1 MKEENSGPSATG
13 RKSAVAAKPAA
24 PSAPVAPLFRRI
36 DWITFALTTTLI
48 LIGYLLTISPQVTL
62 EDSGELAVASQY
74 AGVPHPPGYPVWTI
88 YTWVFTK
95 IIPFSN
101 MAFRVAVS
109 SAVAGALACGLIG
122 LLVSRGS
129 SMMLE
134 SIDALK
140 DIEKRTEGAICMAC
154 GFVAAMLM
162 GFNGYMW
169 SQAII
174 VEVYTLSVLSLML
187 TLCFLL
193 RWLYS
198 PEDHKYLYGA
208 MFFFGICLTNH
219 MSLLVAAVG
228 ILVLIA
234 MANANL
240 GRVFFIGSAACF
252 ALGLVAVAAKKIT
265 VFDNNTALFMVFC
278 LIGLTTVVGSIILI
292 IKTQAFL
299 RGFHHALIS
308 LVAWGLGAVWY
319 FYMPIS
325 GMTNPPLNWGYP
337 RTADGFVHAVKR
349 GQYDSVKPADILADP
364 GKFIGQIG
372 LYVDGANDEFTTVL
386 LLVGLV
392 PFIFIGR
399 MKARER
405 AWLIGLT
412 AIYLCLSG
420 LLLILLNPGLDRQ
433 SRELHKVFFTASHVI
448 VAMGIGYGF
457 ALVAGWLARHY
468 QESRRW
474 GLIGGGVAI
483 LVALFELAV
492 TLNKEFA
499 VMEDTAGEPVGIFGS
514 IVAALGQ
521 GLNFFPVVSGL
532 LLVAV
537 AVGFL
542 LVLVVGQ
549 KRLFLGGMVAV
560 LAFVPVQSILSHWAD
575 NEQRG
580 HMFGFW
586 FGHDMFTPPF
596 KGKDGQPI
604 YPEMTRDAVLYGG
617 TDPGRFNPTYMI
629 FSESFTPP
637 EDRTNKEFDRRDVV
651 LITQN
656 ALADGT
662 YLNYIR
668 AHYNR
673 SAQIDPP
680 FFQKSEFTKWIP
692 FSRSLDSFFMTLG
705 TEIEWKRRLGSSLF
719 EPEHFKD
726 IASLKAKLSGSA
738 ANRPAA
744 VVDHLKSKLSPETLA
759 LLSGS
764 DDAALAKALAKDF
777 NQLFIRGDD
786 DNWRY
791 PVFAGD
797 NRFVGA
803 KEDLWDKDRFAGIA
817 LDDHLARFV
826 RRSPTPYERSRRNRL
841 LLEAAFPEIE
851 KSLGGLYPDME
862 IITASPTD
870 SERCFNEYITDAQRR
885 YQLGQMRPGED
896 FRVDNGRV
904 QVSGQVAVM
913 AINGLLTKVIF
924 DANPE
929 NEFYVEESFPLEWMY
944 PHLTPYGIIM
954 KINRQPLAEITQD
967 IVDKDHDFWSQYS
980 DRLIGNWITY
990 DTTVADIC
998 KWAERVY
1005 LLNDY
1010 RGFTGDR
1017 AFARDDN
1024 AQKAFSKLRSSIGG
1038 IYAWR
1043 VGLASGSPT
1052 PPQFRAKP
1060 GSPEEQRMLKEADF
1074 AFKQA
1079 FAYCPYSPEA
1089 VYRYVNLLMA
1099 TQRFDDAI
1107 LIAKTCL
1114 RFDEDNTQIRDLVD
1128 SLENFKQPQQN
1139 TASLFQEALKGLNEA
1154 LRLGQTNAA
1163 LQLIDQI
1170 IQSPKVDAAMVQ
1182 QIAMQAMTMQQYG
1195 RVESALVRLTELEPN
1210 NPEAFYDLAVIRSMY
1225 GKPEMIPALSRA
1237 IRLSNERL
1245 QKKADAANLLQMATN
1260 EPRFQPYHQMPE
1272 FQNALQGK

>member
-1 MKEENSGPSATG
+1 MKEEKSGPSPVG
-13 RKSAVAAKPAA
+13 RKAVVVGKTAEQPAK
-24 PSAPVAPLFRRI
+24 VAPLFRRI
-36 DWITFALTTTLI
+36 DWVTFALTTLLI
-48 LIGYLLTISPQVTL
+48 LTGYLLTISPQVTL

-88 YTWVFTK
+88 YTWLFTK

-109 SAVAGALACGLIG
+109 SAVAGAFACGLIG

-140 DIEKRTEGAICMAC
+140 DIEKRSEGMICMVC

-193 RWLYS
+193 RWMYA
-198 PEDHKYLYGA
+198 PEQHKYLYGA

-234 MANANL
+234 AANANL
-240 GRVFFIGSAACF
+240 GRVFFIGSAVCYAI
-252 ALGLVAVAAKKIT
+252 GLIAKAAKMIT
-265 VFDNNTALFMVFC
+265 VFDGNTPLFVVFNI
-278 LIGLTTVVGSIILI
+278 IGLTTVVGAVVLI
-292 IKTQAFL
+292 IRTQAFFK
-299 RGFHHALIS
+299 GFSHALLS
-308 LVAWGLGAVWY
+308 LLAWGLGAVWY
-319 FYMPIS
+319 FYMPIAS
-325 GMTNPPLNWGYP
+325 MSNPPLNWGYP
-337 RTADGFVHAVKR
+337 RTAEGFIHAVKR
-349 GQYDSVKPADILADP
+349 GQYESVKPTDILAQP
-364 GKFIGQIG
+364 TKFAGQIG
-372 LYVDGANDEFTTVL
+372 LYVDGAREEFTTVL

-392 PFIFIGR
+392 PFVFIGQ
-399 MKARER
+399 MKTRER
-405 AWLIGLT
+405 AWLIGLA

-420 LLLILLNPGLDRQ
+420 LLLWLLNPGLDRQ
-433 SRELHKVFFTASHVI
+433 SRELHKVFFTASHVV

-457 ALVAGWLARHY
+457 ALICGWLVRRY
-468 QESRRW
+468 EVSRMW
-474 GLIGGGVAI
+474 GLIGGGAAV
-483 LVALFELAV
+483 LLALMRLAF
-492 TLNKEFA
+492 TLRDEFA
-499 VMEDTAGEPVGIFGS
+499 VMEETTGKTIGLFGGL
-514 IVAALGQ
+514 AASLQQ
-521 GLNFFPVVSGL
+521 GLNFFPVVSGI
-532 LLVAV
+532 V
-537 AVGFL
+537 
-542 LVLVVGQ
+542 LVLVALGFFAVLLVGQ
-549 KRLFLGGMVAV
+549 RRVFLSGLMGV
-560 LAFVPVQSILSHWAD
+560 LLFVPLQSILSHWAD

-596 KGKDGQPI
+596 KDTDGKPL

-680 FFQKSEFTKWIP
+680 FFQKSEFTRWIP
-692 FSRSLDSFFMTLG
+692 FARTLDKVFMSLG
-705 TEIEWKRRLGSSLF
+705 TSIEWSRRLGSSLF
-719 EPEHFKD
+719 EADQFKD
-726 IASLKAKLSGSA
+726 IASLKAKLNGTAS
-738 ANRPAA
+738 NRPTALC
-744 VVDHLKSKLSPETLA
+744 DYLKTNLGPETVA
-759 LLSGS
+759 LLGGN
-764 DDAALAKALAKDF
+764 DDAKLAKSLAKDF
-777 NQLFIRGDD
+777 NRFVRGDD
-786 DNWRY
+786 ENWRY
-791 PVFAGD
+791 D
-797 NRFVGA
+797 RFVGV
-803 KEDLWDKDRFAGIA
+803 KDDLWDKDRFAGVA
-817 LDDHLARFV
+817 LDEHLARFV
-826 RRSPTPYERSRRNRL
+826 KRSPTPYERSRRNRL

-851 KSLGGLYPDME
+851 KSAAGLYPDME
-862 IITASPTD
+862 IITASPQD

-885 YQLGQMRPGED
+885 YQLGQMKPGED
-896 FRVDNGRV
+896 FRIDNGRV

-929 NEFYVEESFPLEWMY
+929 NDFFVEESFPLEWMY

-954 KINRQPLAEITQD
+954 KINRQPLAEITQEM
-967 IVDKDHDFWSQYS
+967 VDKDHAFWSQYS

-990 DTTVADIC
+990 DTTVAEIC
-998 KWAERVY
+998 KWAERTY

-1010 RGFTGDR
+1010 AGYKGDR

-1038 IYAWR
+1038 VYAWR
-1043 VGLASGSPT
+1043 LGLASGSAT
-1052 PPQFRAKP
+1052 PPQYNVKT
-1060 GSPEEQRMLKEADF
+1060 EEEKQRMMKEADF

-1099 TQRFDDAI
+1099 TQRFDDAV

-1114 RFDEDNTQIRDLVD
+1114 LFDKDNDQIRGLVE
-1128 SLENFKQPQQN
+1128 SLENYKQPQQN
-1139 TASLFQEALKGLNEA
+1139 NTAIFLKGMQSIDEALK
-1154 LRLGQTNAA
+1154 LGETNAA
-1163 LQLIDQI
+1163 LKLIDQI
-1170 IQSPKVDAAMVQ
+1170 IQSPRVDAPILKEMASLSLKLQ
-1182 QIAMQAMTMQQYG
+1182 EFG
-1195 RVESALVRLTELEPN
+1195 RVESALARLTVLDPT
-1210 NPEAFYDLAVIRSMY
+1210 NPEAFYDLAVVRGMF
-1225 GKPEMIPALSRA
+1225 GKKEAIDALRTA
-1237 IRLSNERL
+1237 VRLSNARLKADPNAADLAKTAASEPRL
-1245 QKKADAANLLQMATN
+1245 Q
-1260 EPRFQPYHQMPE
+1260 PFQQLPE
-1272 FQNALQGK
+1272 FQQALLGK